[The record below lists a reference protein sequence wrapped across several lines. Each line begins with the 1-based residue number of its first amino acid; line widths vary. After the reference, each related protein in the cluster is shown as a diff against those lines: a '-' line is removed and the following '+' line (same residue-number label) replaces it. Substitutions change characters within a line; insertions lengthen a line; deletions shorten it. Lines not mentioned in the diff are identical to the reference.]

1 VISPSTSRLQNHR
14 DIEEMAPK
22 EKDFYILLT
31 DSDFSNRIWAPV
43 LHLKIAMPT
52 IVNSDNKEASMDNA
66 QVPLSSEFH
75 PLNQMARGMFELAG
89 YERDDGGFV
98 REAARDKAVW
108 EKLGSELGWELV
120 GWTGLMEAT
129 FTIAGRT
136 DLRWLGEVTM
146 TQMLA
151 IVDAAKVARNQSDVG

>member
-1 VISPSTSRLQNHR
+1 
-14 DIEEMAPK
+14 
-22 EKDFYILLT
+22 
-31 DSDFSNRIWAPV
+31 
-43 LHLKIAMPT
+43 
-52 IVNSDNKEASMDNA
+52 MDNA